1 MWAMADFNE
10 IRFEQEIA
18 EHLAAHGWLYSAN
31 DAGYDR
37 ERALFPED
45 VFGWLTD
52 TQPDELAKVVIPGSS
67 NVAQQRAQ
75 VLDRLVK
82 VLETP
87 LESGG
92 GTLNVLRKGFA
103 HVSARFDMCQFK
115 PESTLNPVTVERYE
129 KVRVRVMRQVHY
141 STATN
146 HSLDLVLFVN
156 GLPVATLEL
165 KTDFTQSVFD
175 AINQYKT
182 ARPVK
187 DPATG
192 KPQPMFGF
200 GTRALVHFAVSNDE
214 VWMTTKLAGDK
225 THFLPFNRGT
235 ADGGAGNPPATG
247 ATSAT
252 AYLWEE
258 IFQRDTWL
266 AILGRFLHLETRS
279 TRDPISGE
287 LTKSTTLLFPRFH
300 QWDVVTKLTDAVA
313 TEGHGH
319 RYLIQHSAGSGKTNS
334 IAWTAHRLA
343 RLQVDNEKVFDSV
356 IVVTDRNVLDAQLQD
371 AIKQIDATAQ
381 QGRAY
386 AGIVAAIDIDEA
398 RKQGATSKSG
408 LLAKAL
414 VNGKLIIVVTIQT
427 FPFAMKEIRENA
439 GLRGK
444 RFAVIADEAHSS
456 QTGRTAADLKA
467 VLTAEELAAVE
478 DGGEIDTEALLAS
491 EASERATS
499 ENISYFA
506 FTATPKAKTLEL
518 FGRAPS
524 PGHLP
529 EPFHVYSMKQAI
541 EEGYILDVL
550 RGYHSFQMAF
560 QVAGTA
566 ETEVEVDQAE
576 ATMRVKRWVK
586 LNPQTIAQKS
596 ALIVEHF
603 RENVADLLEGHAK
616 AMVVTDSR
624 LAAVRYKREIDKYV
638 AARQKIAGGYD
649 IGTLVAFSGS
659 LSDAEYGIEDATEA
673 SMNPGAGDLRKAF
686 RGDAFRVMIVANKFQ
701 TGFDQPLLC
710 AMYVD
715 RRLSGVTTVQ
725 TLSRLN
731 RTYRTPSGQVK
742 DTTMVVDFVNVP
754 EEIQADFEPYF
765 TDAFLETATDPNLVH
780 DVSAKLDAS
789 GIYEEADLDAVVDT
803 WIKGKG
809 NQALDAAFAPTL
821 ARFHTR
827 RNTALAAD
835 DKAELDA
842 LAVFTKDLGTFVR
855 VYDFMSQIVDYASAA
870 LEKRAIFYRLLDKRL
885 HDRTDRDDID
895 LSSLSLVAVRQI
907 DKGKTDLGLGERVG
921 LTGMTEAG
929 SGEKKDPKMVAL
941 QEVINRLNDLFGA
954 EEFTASQP
962 ESFVRGLL
970 DRMLENEALLQQA
983 RANSIRQFAE
993 SPDFDEAV
1001 VDAVADNQGAH
1012 NKIADYFWSDAPGR
1026 ATLILALARAYHELA
1041 AAGEVA

>member
-1 MWAMADFNE
+1 MADYNE
-10 IRFEQEIA
+10 IQFEQEIA
-18 EHLAAHGWLYSAN
+18 EHLAAHGWLYSRN
-31 DAGYDR
+31 DDGYDR

-45 VFGWLTD
+45 IFGWLAD
-52 TQPDELAKVVIPGSS
+52 TQPDELAKVVTAGS
-67 NVAQQRAQ
+67 AREDQQRTQ

-92 GTLNVLRKGFA
+92 GTLNVLRKGFS
-103 HVSARFDMCQFK
+103 HISARFDLCQFK
-115 PESTLNPVTVERYE
+115 PESTLNPVTVERYD

-165 KTDFTQSVFD
+165 KTDFTQSVTD

-182 ARPVK
+182 ARPAK

-235 ADGGAGNPPATG
+235 LDGGAGNPPAPG
-247 ATSAT
+247 GKSAT
-252 AYLWEE
+252 AYLWED
-258 IFQRDTWL
+258 ILQRDTWL
-266 AILGRFLHLETRS
+266 AILGRFLHLETKEE
-279 TRDPISGE
+279 TDPISGA
-287 LTKSTTLLFPRFH
+287 KVKKTTLLFPRFH
-300 QWDVVTKLTDAVA
+300 QWDAVTKLTQAVSV
-313 TEGHGH
+313 EGSGN

-381 QGRAY
+381 QGQAY

-414 VNGKLIIVVTIQT
+414 TSGKLIIVCTIQT
-427 FPFAMKEIRENA
+427 FPFAMREIRENS
-439 GLRGK
+439 GLKGK

-467 VLTAEELAAVE
+467 VLTADELAAAE
-478 DGGEIDTEALLAS
+478 DGGEIDVEALLAA
-491 EASERATS
+491 EASERAAS
-499 ENISYFA
+499 DNISYFA

-518 FGRAPS
+518 FGRVPAGS
-524 PGHLP
+524 LDGLP
-529 EPFHVYSMKQAI
+529 VPFHVYSMKQAI

-560 QVAGTA
+560 KVAGTA
-566 ETEVEVDQAE
+566 STEVEVDQSE

-603 RENVADLLEGHAK
+603 RENVAGLLEGHAK
-616 AMVVTDSR
+616 AMVVSDSR

-638 AARQKIAGGYD
+638 AAKGYD

-659 LSDAEYGIEDATEA
+659 ISDVEYGIEDATEA
-673 SMNPGAGDLRKAF
+673 SLNPGAGDLRKAF
-686 RGDAFRVMIVANKFQ
+686 QNDDRRVMIVANKFQ

-742 DTTMVVDFVNVP
+742 DTTMIVDFVNLP
-754 EEIQADFEPYF
+754 EQIQADFEPYF
-765 TDAFLETATDPNLVH
+765 ADAFLETATDPNLVH
-780 DVSAKLDAS
+780 DIATKLDQS
-789 GIYEEADLDAVVDT
+789 GIYETSDLDAVVDS
-803 WIKGKG
+803 WVKGKG
-809 NQALDAAFAPTL
+809 NQALDSAFAPTL
-821 ARFHTR
+821 TRFHTR
-827 RNTALAAD
+827 HANAAVAD

-842 LAVFTKDLGTFVR
+842 LAIFTKDLGSFVR
-855 VYDFMSQIVDYASAA
+855 VYDFMSQIVDYGSAD
-870 LEKRAIFYRLLDKRL
+870 LEKRSIFYRLLAKRL
-885 HDRTDRDDID
+885 HDRTDADDID

-907 DKGKTDLGLGERVG
+907 DKGQTDLGLGEKVG
-921 LTGMTEAG
+921 LKGMTEAG
-929 SGEKKDPKMVAL
+929 SAEKKDPKLVAF
-941 QEVINRLNDLFGA
+941 QEVIDRLNDLFGA
-954 EEFTASQP
+954 EEFSQSQP
-962 ESFVRGLL
+962 ESFVRALI
-970 DRMLENEALLQQA
+970 DRMRENDGLVQQA
-983 RANSIRQFAE
+983 RVNSVKQFAE

-1001 VDAVADNQGAH
+1001 VDAVADNQTAH
-1012 NKIADYFWSDAPGR
+1012 KVIADYFWSDAPGR
-1026 ATLILALARAYHELA
+1026 PTLILALAKAFHELA
-1041 AAGEVA
+1041 AEVA

>member
-1 MWAMADFNE
+1 MVVMADFNE

-18 EHLAAHGWLYSAN
+18 EHLAAHGWLYSPT
-31 DAGYDR
+31 DEGYDR
-37 ERALFPED
+37 ERALLPDD
-45 VFGWLTD
+45 VFGWLAD
-52 TQPDELAKVVIPGSS
+52 TQSVELAKVLKRDT
-67 NVAQQRAQ
+67 QTERAQ

-92 GTLNVLRKGFA
+92 GTLNMLRKGFS
-103 HVSARFDMCQFK
+103 HISARFDMCQFK
-115 PESTLNPVTVERYE
+115 PESTLNAATVERYGR
-129 KVRVRVMRQVHY
+129 VRVRVMRQVHY
-141 STATN
+141 PTATN

-165 KTDFTQSVFD
+165 KTDFTQSVTD

-182 ARPVK
+182 DRPVK

-192 KPQPMFGF
+192 KPQPLFGF

-214 VWMTTKLAGDK
+214 VWMTTRLAGDK

-235 ADGGAGNPPATG
+235 LEGGAGNPPAAG
-247 ATSAT
+247 GKSATS
-252 AYLWEE
+252 YLWEE
-258 IFQRDTWL
+258 ILQRDTWL
-266 AILGRFLHLETRS
+266 GIIGRFMHLETKTS
-279 TRDPISGE
+279 RDPISGE
-287 LTKSTTLLFPRFH
+287 VSKSTTLLFPRFQ
-300 QWDVVTKLTDAVA
+300 QWDAVTKI
-313 TEGHGH
+313 TEAASAEGPGH

-343 RLQVDNEKVFDSV
+343 RLQVNNEKVFDSV
-356 IVVTDRNVLDAQLQD
+356 IVVTDRNVLDAQLQE

-381 QGRAY
+381 QGQAY

-414 VNGKLIIVVTIQT
+414 VNGKLIVVVTIQT
-427 FPFAMKEIRENA
+427 FPFAMQEIRENS

-456 QTGRTAADLKA
+456 QTGRTAAELKA
-467 VLTAEELAAVE
+467 VLTADEFAAVE
-478 DGGEIDTEALLAS
+478 DGGEIDVEALLAA
-491 EASERATS
+491 EASERAS
-499 ENISYFA
+499 SDNISYFA

-518 FGRAPS
+518 FGRVPD
-524 PGHLP
+524 GGDLP
-529 EPFHVYSMKQAI
+529 VPFHVYSMKQAI

-550 RGYHSFQMAF
+550 RGYHSFRMAF
-560 QVAGTA
+560 KVAGTA
-566 ETEVEVDQAE
+566 DAEVEVDQAE
-576 ATMRVKRWVK
+576 ATLRVKRWVK

-603 RENVADLLEGHAK
+603 HENVAGLLEGHAK
-616 AMVVTDSR
+616 AMVVSDSR
-624 LAAVRYKREIDKYV
+624 LAAIRYKREIDKYV
-638 AARQKIAGGYD
+638 ASKGYN

-659 LSDAEYGIEDATEA
+659 ISDAEYSIEDATEG

-686 RGDAFRVMIVANKFQ
+686 QNDHYRVMIVANKFQ

-742 DTTMVVDFVNVP
+742 DTTMIVDFVNVP
-754 EEIQADFEPYF
+754 EQIQADFEPYY
-765 TDAFLETATDPNLVH
+765 TDAYLETATDPNLVH
-780 DVSAKLDAS
+780 DIATKLDTAGVYEAS
-789 GIYEEADLDAVVDT
+789 DVDAVADV
-803 WIKGKG
+803 WVKGKG
-809 NQALDAAFAPTL
+809 NQALDSAFAPTL
-821 ARFHTR
+821 TRFHTR
-827 RNTALAAD
+827 RSNAIIAHD
-835 DKAELDA
+835 RSELDA
-842 LAVFTKDLGTFVR
+842 LEIFIKDLGSFVR
-855 VYDFMSQIVDYASAA
+855 VYDFMSQVVDYCSAN
-870 LEKRAIFYRLLDKRL
+870 LEKRSIFYRLLSKRI
-885 HDRTDRDDID
+885 HNRTDQDDID
-895 LSSLSLVAVRQI
+895 LSSLSLIALRQI
-907 DKGKTDLGLGERVG
+907 DKGRTDLGLGEPVG
-921 LTGMTEAG
+921 LKGMTEAG
-929 SGEKKDPKMVAL
+929 SAEKHDPKLVAL
-941 QEVINRLNDLFGA
+941 KEVIDRLNDLFGA

-962 ESFVRGLL
+962 ESFVQALMG
-970 DRMLENEALLQQA
+970 RMLENEGLVQQA
-983 RANSIRQFAE
+983 RVNSVRQFAE

-1026 ATLILALARAYHELA
+1026 PSLILALAKAFHELA
-1041 AAGEVA
+1041 AEAGVA

>member
-1 MWAMADFNE
+1 MADYNE
-10 IRFEQEIA
+10 HKFEQEIS
-18 EHLAAHGWLYSAN
+18 EHLAARGWLYTPN

-37 ERALFPED
+37 ERALFPD
-45 VFGWLTD
+45 DIFGWLTD
-52 TQPDELAKVVIPGSS
+52 TQPDELAKVLKRDTP
-67 NVAQQRAQ
+67 AERAQ
-75 VLDRLVK
+75 LLDRLVK
-82 VLETP
+82 VLDAP

-92 GTLNVLRKGFA
+92 GTLNALRKGFS
-103 HVSARFDMCQFK
+103 HISARFDMCQFK
-115 PESTLNPVTVERYE
+115 PESELNPATVERYD

-165 KTDFTQSVFD
+165 KTDFTQSIAD
-175 AINQYKT
+175 AMKQYRT
-182 ARPVK
+182 DRPLK

-235 ADGGAGNPPATG
+235 ADGGAGNPPASG
-247 ATSAT
+247 GKSAT

-258 IFQRDTWL
+258 ILDRDTWL
-266 AILGRFLHLETRS
+266 AIIGRFLHLETK
-279 TRDPISGE
+279 TDRDPISGE
-287 LTKSTTLLFPRFH
+287 VTKSTTLLFPRFH
-300 QWDVVTKLTDAVA
+300 QWDAVTKLAEATAV
-313 TEGHGH
+313 EGPGH

-334 IAWTAHRLA
+334 IAWIAHRLA

-356 IVVTDRNVLDAQLQD
+356 IVVTDRNVLDAQLQE

-381 QGRAY
+381 QGQAY

-398 RKQGATSKSG
+398 RKQKVTSKSG

-414 VNGKLIIVVTIQT
+414 QNGKLIIVVTIQT
-427 FPFAMKEIRENA
+427 FPFAMKEIRDNK
-439 GLRGK
+439 GLKGK

-456 QTGRTAADLKA
+456 QTGRTAAELKA

-478 DGGEIDTEALLAS
+478 DGGEIDVEALLAA
-491 EASERATS
+491 EASERAS
-499 ENISYFA
+499 SDNISYFA

-518 FGRAPS
+518 FGRVPD
-524 PGHLP
+524 GGDLP
-529 EPFHVYSMKQAI
+529 VPFHVYSMKQAI

-560 QVAGTA
+560 RVAGTA
-566 ETEVEVDQAE
+566 EAEVEVEQSE

-603 RENVADLLEGHAK
+603 HENVALLLEGHAK

-638 AARQKIAGGYD
+638 AVKGYD
-649 IGTLVAFSGS
+649 FGTLVAFSGS
-659 LSDAEYGIEDATEA
+659 ISDAEYGIEDATER
-673 SMNPGAGDLRKAF
+673 SMNPGAGDLPTAF
-686 RGDAFRVMIVANKFQ
+686 RKDEYRVMIVANKFQ

-715 RRLSGVTTVQ
+715 RRLTGVTTVQ

-742 DTTMVVDFVNVP
+742 DATMIVDFVNVP
-754 EEIQADFEPYF
+754 ESIQEDFEPYF
-765 TDAFLETATDPNLVH
+765 TDAYLETATDPNLVH
-780 DVSAKLDAS
+780 DIASKLDVS
-789 GIYEEADLDAVVDT
+789 GMYEESDLAAVADSWV
-803 WIKGKG
+803 KGKG
-809 NQALDAAFAPTL
+809 NQALDSAFAPTL
-821 ARFHTR
+821 TRFHTR
-827 RNTALAAD
+827 HNNAVAAN

-842 LAVFTKDLGTFVR
+842 LAIFTKDLGTFVR
-855 VYDFMSQIVDYASAA
+855 VYDFMSQIVDYGSGA
-870 LEKRAIFYRLLDKRL
+870 LEKRSIFYRLLDKRL

-907 DKGKTDLGLGERVG
+907 DQGKADLGLGEPAG
-921 LTGMTEAG
+921 LKGMTEAG
-929 SGEKKDPKMVAL
+929 SAEKKDPKMVAL
-941 QEVINRLNDLFGA
+941 KEVIDRLNDLFGA
-954 EEFTASQP
+954 EEFSASQP
-962 ESFVRGLL
+962 ESFVNALIE
-970 DRMLENEALLQQA
+970 RMLENEALVQQA
-983 RANSIRQFAE
+983 KVNTVRQFAE

-1012 NKIADYFWSDAPGR
+1012 TKIADYFFADAPGR
-1026 ATLILALARAYHELA
+1026 PVLILALAKAFHSLA
-1041 AAGEVA
+1041 AEAGAA

>member
-1 MWAMADFNE
+1 MADYNE

-18 EHLAAHGWLYSAN
+18 AHLAEHGWLYSPN
-31 DAGYDR
+31 DDGYDR

-45 VFGWLTD
+45 VFGWLSD
-52 TQPDELAKVVIPGSS
+52 TQPDELAKVLRQGT
-67 NVAQQRAQ
+67 AAERGQL
-75 VLDRLVK
+75 LDRLVK
-82 VLETP
+82 VLAMP

-103 HVSARFDMCQFK
+103 HISARFDMCQFK
-115 PESTLNPVTVERYE
+115 PESTLNPATVERYRQ
-129 KVRVRVMRQVHY
+129 VRVRVMRQVHY

-156 GLPVATLEL
+156 GLPVATCEL
-165 KTDFTQSVFD
+165 KTDFTQSVAD
-175 AINQYKT
+175 AIQQYKT
-182 ARPVK
+182 GRPVK

-192 KPQPMFGF
+192 KLQPMFGF

-214 VWMTTKLAGDK
+214 VWMTTKLAGEK

-235 ADGGAGNPPATG
+235 LDRGAGNPPASG
-247 ATSAT
+247 GKSAT

-266 AILGRFLHLETRS
+266 NIIGRFLHLETKT
-279 TRDPISGE
+279 TRDPISGAVS
-287 LTKSTTLLFPRFH
+287 KSTTLLFPRFH
-300 QWDVVTKLTDAVA
+300 QWDAVTKLTDTVAV
-313 TEGHGH
+313 EGPGH

-356 IVVTDRNVLDAQLQD
+356 VVVTDRNVLDAQLQD

-381 QGRAY
+381 QGQAY

-414 VNGKLIIVVTIQT
+414 TNGKLIIVCTIQT

-439 GLRGK
+439 GLKGR

-456 QTGRTAADLKA
+456 QSGRTAAELKA
-467 VLTAEELAAVE
+467 VLTAEELAEVE
-478 DGGEIDTEALLAS
+478 EGGEVDVEALLAA
-491 EASERATS
+491 EASDRAAS

-518 FGRAPS
+518 FGRVPDGGD
-524 PGHLP
+524 PP
-529 EPFHVYSMKQAI
+529 VPFHVYSMKQAI

-560 QVAGTA
+560 KVAGTA
-566 ETEVEVDQAE
+566 GAEVEVDQAE

-586 LNPQTIAQKS
+586 LNPQTIAQKA

-603 RENVADLLEGHAK
+603 RENVAALLEGHAK

-638 AARQKIAGGYD
+638 AHKGYH

-659 LSDAEYGIEDATEA
+659 ISDAEYGIEDATEA
-673 SMNPGAGDLRKAF
+673 SLNPGAGDLRKAF
-686 RGDAFRVMIVANKFQ
+686 QRDRYQVMIVANKFQ

-742 DTTMVVDFVNVP
+742 DTTMIVDFVNPP
-754 EEIQADFEPYF
+754 EQIQADFQPYY

-780 DVSAKLDAS
+780 DIAAKLDAAGLYES
-789 GIYEEADLDAVVDT
+789 GDLDAVVEA
-803 WIKGKG
+803 WVKGKG
-809 NQALDAAFAPTL
+809 NQALDSAFAPTL
-821 ARFHTR
+821 TRFHTR
-827 RNTALAAD
+827 HANAIVAD

-842 LAVFTKDLGTFVR
+842 LATFTKDLGTFVR
-855 VYDFMSQIVDYASAA
+855 VYDFMSQIVDYGSAE
-870 LEKRAIFYRLLDKRL
+870 LEKRSVFYRLLSKRL
-885 HDRTDRDDID
+885 HNPTDADDID
-895 LSSLSLVAVRQI
+895 LSSLSLVAVRQV
-907 DKGKTDLGLGERVG
+907 DKGQADLGLGERVG
-921 LTGMTEAG
+921 LKGMTEAG
-929 SGEKKDPKMVAL
+929 SAETRDPKLVAL
-941 QEVINRLNDLFGA
+941 QEVINRLNDLFGS
-954 EEFTASQP
+954 EEFTQSQP
-962 ESFVRGLL
+962 ESFVRGLIE
-970 DRMLENEALLQQA
+970 RMLENAALVQQA
-983 RANSIRQFAE
+983 KVNSVKQFAE

-1012 NKIADYFWSDAPGR
+1012 NKLADYFWSDAPGR
-1026 ATLILALARAYHELA
+1026 APLILALAAAFHEFA
-1041 AAGEVA
+1041 TQPA

>member
-1 MWAMADFNE
+1 MADYNE
-10 IRFEQEIA
+10 SKFEQEIA
-18 EHLAAHGWLYSAN
+18 DHLSANGWLYSAT
-31 DAGYDR
+31 DDGYDR

-45 VFGWLTD
+45 VIGWLSD
-52 TQPDELAKVVIPGSS
+52 TQPHELAKVHKRNTPTERS
-67 NVAQQRAQ
+67 QL
-75 VLDRLVK
+75 LDRLVK
-82 VLETP
+82 VLDTP

-92 GTLNVLRKGFA
+92 GTLNVLRKGFS
-103 HVSARFDMCQFK
+103 HISARFDMCQFR
-115 PESTLNPVTVERYE
+115 PESTLNPATLKRYE

-141 STATN
+141 STASN

-165 KTDFTQSVFD
+165 KTDFTQSVTD

-182 ARPVK
+182 HRPLK

-192 KPQPMFGF
+192 KPQPLFGF

-214 VWMTTKLAGDK
+214 VWMTTRLAGEG

-235 ADGGAGNPPATG
+235 AEGGAGNPPAESG
-247 ATSAT
+247 QSAT
-252 AYLWEE
+252 AYLWRE
-258 IFQRDTWL
+258 ILQRDTWL
-266 AILGRFLHLETRS
+266 GIIGRFLHLETKA
-279 TRDPISGE
+279 TRDPISGQVA
-287 LTKSTTLLFPRFH
+287 KSTALLFPRFH
-300 QWDVVTKLTDAVA
+300 QWDAVTKLTEAVA
-313 TEGHGH
+313 VEGPGH

-343 RLQVDNEKVFDSV
+343 RLQVNNDKVFDSV

-371 AIKQIDATAQ
+371 AIKQIDATSQ
-381 QGRAY
+381 PGQAY
-386 AGIVAAIDIDEA
+386 SGIVAAIDIDEA
-398 RKQGATSKSG
+398 RRQGATSKSG

-427 FPFAMKEIRENA
+427 FPFAMAEIRENA

-444 RFAVIADEAHSS
+444 KFAVIADEAHSS
-456 QTGRTAADLKA
+456 QTGRTASELKA

-478 DGGEIDTEALLAS
+478 DGGELDVEALLAA
-491 EASERATS
+491 EATERAS
-499 ENISYFA
+499 SGNISYFA

-518 FGRAPS
+518 FGRVPA
-524 PGHLP
+524 GGDLP
-529 EPFHVYSMKQAI
+529 VPFHVYSMKQAI

-560 QVAGTA
+560 KVAGTA
-566 ETEVEVDQAE
+566 DAEVEVDQAE

-603 RENVADLLEGHAK
+603 QENVAILLEGHAK

-638 AARQKIAGGYD
+638 AGKGYN

-659 LSDAEYGIEDATEA
+659 ISDLEYAIVDATEA
-673 SMNPGAGDLRKAF
+673 TMNPGAGDLRKAF
-686 RGDAFRVMIVANKFQ
+686 QGDQYKVMIVANKFQ

-742 DTTMVVDFVNVP
+742 DTTMVLDFVNLP
-754 EEIQADFEPYF
+754 EQVQTDFQPYYA
-765 TDAFLETATDPNLVH
+765 DAFLETATDPNLVH
-780 DVSAKLDAS
+780 DIATKLDLV
-789 GIYEEADLDAVVDT
+789 GIYDDADIEAVVDAWVLGT
-803 WIKGKG
+803 GH
-809 NQALDAAFAPTL
+809 QQLDSAFAPTL
-821 ARFHTR
+821 NRFRTR
-827 RNTALAAD
+827 HATAVAAD
-835 DKAELDA
+835 DKLELNV
-842 LAVFTKDLGTFVR
+842 LAMFVKDLGSFVR
-855 VYDFMSQIVDYASAA
+855 VYDFMSQIIDYGNVP
-870 LEKRAIFYRLLDKRL
+870 LEKRSIFYRLLSKRL
-885 HDRTDRDDID
+885 DRRTDQDDID

-907 DKGKTDLGLGERVG
+907 DKGKADLGLGVRVG
-921 LTGMTEAG
+921 LKGMTDAG
-929 SGEKKDPKMVAL
+929 SGEKRDPKMVAL
-941 QEVINRLNDLFGA
+941 QEVIDRLNELFGA
-954 EEFTASQP
+954 EDFTASQP
-962 ESFVRGLL
+962 ESFVRALL
-970 DRMLENEALLQQA
+970 DRMMENEALVQQA
-983 RANSIRQFAE
+983 RVNSVKQFAE

-1001 VDAVADNQGAH
+1001 VDAVSDNQDAH
-1012 NKIADYFWSDAPGR
+1012 GRIADYFWSSAPGR
-1026 ATLILALARAYHELA
+1026 PTVILALAKAFHEMA
-1041 AAGEVA
+1041 VEGEVA

>member
-1 MWAMADFNE
+1 MADYNE
-10 IRFEQEIA
+10 ITFEQEIA
-18 EHLAAHGWLYSAN
+18 EYLAARGWLYSPN
-31 DAGYDR
+31 DDGYDH

-45 VFGWLTD
+45 IFGWLAD
-52 TQPDELAKVVIPGSS
+52 TQPDELTKVLKRDTPVERG
-67 NVAQQRAQ
+67 Q

-92 GTLNVLRKGFA
+92 GTLNVLRKGFSHIA
-103 HVSARFDMCQFK
+103 ARFDLCQFK
-115 PESTLNPVTVERYE
+115 PESTLNPATVERYD

-165 KTDFTQSVFD
+165 KTDFTQSVTD

-200 GTRALVHFAVSNDE
+200 GTRTLVHFAVSNDE

-225 THFLPFNRGT
+225 THFLPFNRGSL
-235 ADGGAGNPPATG
+235 DGGAGNPPASG
-247 ATSAT
+247 GKSAT

-258 IFQRDTWL
+258 ILDRDTWL
-266 AILGRFLHLETRS
+266 GIIGRFLHLETKTS
-279 TRDPISGE
+279 RDPISGE
-287 LTKSTTLLFPRFH
+287 VSKSTTLLFPRFH
-300 QWDVVTKLTDAVA
+300 QWDAVTKLTEAVSV
-313 TEGHGH
+313 EGPGQ
-319 RYLIQHSAGSGKTNS
+319 RYLIQHSAGSDKTNS

-343 RLQVDNEKVFDSV
+343 RLQVNNEKVFDSV

-381 QGRAY
+381 QGQAY
-386 AGIVAAIDIDEA
+386 SGIVAAIDIDEA

-427 FPFAMKEIRENA
+427 FPFAMQEIRENA

-467 VLTAEELAAVE
+467 VLTAEELAAAE
-478 DGGEIDTEALLAS
+478 DGGEIDVEALLAA
-491 EASERATS
+491 EASERAS
-499 ENISYFA
+499 SDNISYFA

-518 FGRAPS
+518 FGRVSA
-524 PGHLP
+524 GGDLP
-529 EPFHVYSMKQAI
+529 VPFHVYSMKQAI

-560 QVAGTA
+560 KVAGTA
-566 ETEVEVDQAE
+566 ETEVDQAE

-603 RENVADLLEGHAK
+603 RENVAALLEGHAK
-616 AMVVTDSR
+616 AMVVSDSR

-638 AARQKIAGGYD
+638 ASKGYD
-649 IGTLVAFSGS
+649 IGTLSAFSGS
-659 LSDAEYGIEDATEA
+659 ISDPEYGIEDATEA

-686 RGDAFRVMIVANKFQ
+686 ATDAYQVMIVANKFQ
-701 TGFDQPLLC
+701 TCFDQPLLC

-742 DTTMVVDFVNVP
+742 DSTMIVDFVNVS
-754 EEIQADFEPYF
+754 EQIQADFEPYF

-780 DVSAKLDAS
+780 DIATKLDTS
-789 GIYEEADLDAVVDT
+789 GVYEPADIDAVVDS
-803 WIKGKG
+803 WVKGKG
-809 NQALDAAFAPTL
+809 NQALDSAFAPTL
-821 ARFHTR
+821 TRFHTR
-827 RNTALAAD
+827 QANAVVAD

-842 LAVFTKDLGTFVR
+842 LAIFTKDLGSFVR
-855 VYDFMSQIVDYASAA
+855 VYDFMSQIVDYGSAD
-870 LEKRAIFYRLLDKRL
+870 LEKRSIFYRLLSKRL
-885 HDRTDRDDID
+885 HDRTDADDID

-907 DKGKTDLGLGERVG
+907 DKGQTYLGLGERVG

-929 SGEKKDPKMVAL
+929 SAEKKDPKMVAL
-941 QEVINRLNDLFGA
+941 QEVIERLNDLFGA

-962 ESFVRGLL
+962 ESFVRALI
-970 DRMLENEALLQQA
+970 DRMMENESLIQQA
-983 RANSIRQFAE
+983 RVNSVKQFAE

-1001 VDAVADNQGAH
+1001 VDAVADNQSAH
-1012 NKIADYFWSDAPGR
+1012 KVIADYFWSDAPGR
-1026 ATLILALARAYHELA
+1026 PTLILAIAKAFHELA
-1041 AAGEVA
+1041 AEVA